1 MSLADDLESLFDVD
15 RRAQAAEV
23 AVLAHESVALANGLA
38 DAVSDALSET
48 SDDAELRLRRLTD
61 LCAQVEGPE
70 MADALLAILDHSNPS
85 IRTEAGEALL
95 DVAYAR
101 FKEVALA
108 IERRLESGDAGAA
121 MQELPFVL
129 IQVRDPDPLPL
140 LAKFLAHPE
149 AGVVGAGIEAL
160 AAYGDPNAAPHLEAL
175 IEDDRETTL
184 EDLDDAPVRLGEL
197 AEAALEELGI
207 EA

>member
-23 AVLAHESVALANGLA
+23 AVLAHEAVELAHGLA
-38 DAVSDALSET
+38 DAVSTALKESG
-48 SDDAELRLRRLTD
+48 DDAELRLRRLTD

-70 MADALLAILDHSNPS
+70 MADALLAILDHPTPS

-108 IERRLESGDAGAA
+108 IERRLETSDTGAA

-149 AGVVGAGIEAL
+149 PDVVGASIEAL
-160 AAYGDPNAAPHLEAL
+160 ASYGDPNAAPHLEAL
-175 IEDDRETTL
+175 LEDTRETTL